1 MASDSAWGRFIDV
14 RLASCWLKDAREK
27 ENTEVVLDKLSGMK

>member
-1 MASDSAWGRFIDV
+1 MDV

-27 ENTEVVLDKLSGMK
+27 EKTEVVLDKLSGIK